1 MGMRLQKFLAQA
13 GVASR
18 RKCEEI
24 IAQGRVRVNGKRV
37 DTMGYIVEQTDRVE
51 LDGKLITEF
60 SPKLYLLLNKPRG
73 VVSTAQDDKGRK
85 TVLDFVPKELPRL
98 FPVGRLDYDSEGL
111 LILTNDGA
119 FANRMMHPRY
129 EVKKTYRVKLK
140 GEMTA
145 ESIERLKA
153 GVTLEDGLARADAVD
168 LLGYENGKTYLNISV
183 HEGRNRIIRRM
194 GEAVG
199 HEVLRLRRTEYG
211 PLTLSKLRQGQW
223 RHLSPKELNEL
234 GK

>member
-1 MGMRLQKFLAQA
+1 MRLQKFLAQA